1 MRCKLYTTFICF
13 IKIMESETEHNIVR
27 RLLKRPMEA
36 ECYMV
41 SSKWWGRWS
50 AAERKPGLDPGA
62 IDNLVL
68 V

>member
-1 MRCKLYTTFICF
+1 
-13 IKIMESETEHNIVR
+13 MESETEHNIVR